1 MAYYPKS
8 QLKPDLYTSGGEYI
22 LSTTKEEYKGYYYEV
37 STGKRYTGKNP
48 QQGPNI
54 LLEKLK
60 LYANDVPIPPSLNS
74 EPIVIYDDDLL
85 TVEGLPETFYVPQVQ
100 PSEYPQF
107 QQGLPL
113 RGIPTFNLTTPTSQ
127 DQQNGQFTRY
137 FCKRNNEFK
146 YLEISKAT
154 FNQLYTKS
162 PEIAW
167 DLYTPVSILWQIKG
181 DKNKVYVSNKAL
193 TESIETKF
201 KWYGF
206 SQYFQGKFLKYYV
219 ES

>member
-8 QLKPDLYTSGGEYI
+8 QVKTNLYTNGGEYL
-22 LSTTKEEYKGYYYEV
+22 LSSTNEYYKGYYYET
-37 STGKRYTGKNP
+37 STGQKYTGATPNSLS
-48 QQGPNI
+48 NI
-54 LLEKLK
+54 LLITPQQPFESEIAP
-60 LYANDVPIPPSLNS
+60 ANSDFISIATNLVPIP
-74 EPIVIYDDDLL
+74 L
-85 TVEGLPETFYVPQVQ
+85 TFPQRYLPQ
-100 PSEYPQF
+100 
-107 QQGLPL
+107 
-113 RGIPTFNLTTPTSQ
+113 FNLTLPTSQ

-137 FCKRNNEFK
+137 FCKRNNESK
-146 YLEISKAT
+146 YIEISKTT

-162 PEIAW
+162 QEIAW
-167 DLYTPVSILWQIKG
+167 DLYTPISILWQIKG
-181 DKNKVYVSNKAL
+181 DKNKIYVSNKAL

>member
-1 MAYYPKS
+1 MPYYPKS
-8 QLKPDLYTSGGEYI
+8 QIKPDLYTNGNVYKLSSNGGSY
-22 LSTTKEEYKGYYYEV
+22 TGYYYEV
-37 STGKRYTGKNP
+37 SNGKKYTGRNP

-54 LLEKLK
+54 LLLPIID
-60 LYANDVPIPPSLNS
+60 DVFNTETNETILLSLVETTSAYIDYPSS
-74 EPIVIYDDDLL
+74 
-85 TVEGLPETFYVPQVQ
+85 PQKR
-100 PSEYPQF
+100 Y
-107 QQGLPL
+107 L
-113 RGIPTFNLTTPTSQ
+113 PTFNPTTPTSQ

-137 FCKRNNEFK
+137 FCKRNNEPK
-146 YLEISKAT
+146 YLEISKTT

>member
-1 MAYYPKS
+1 MYYPKS
-8 QLKPDLYTSGGEYI
+8 QIKPNLYTSGNKYI
-22 LSTTKEEYKGYYYEV
+22 LSTTQEGYIGYYYEL
-37 STGKRYTGKNP
+37 SNGKTYTGKNP
-48 QQGPNI
+48 QDGPNI
-54 LLEKLK
+54 ELLISFPNSFLLERT
-60 LYANDVPIPPSLNS
+60 NENFDSPSSSPLIDFISEDGYSTFENS
-74 EPIVIYDDDLL
+74 SR
-85 TVEGLPETFYVPQVQ
+85 YV
-100 PSEYPQF
+100 
-107 QQGLPL
+107 
-113 RGIPTFNLTTPTSQ
+113 PTFNPTTPTSQ

-137 FCKRNNEFK
+137 FCKRNNEPK
-146 YLEISKAT
+146 YLEISKTT

-167 DLYTPVSILWQIKG
+167 DLYTPISILWQIKG

>member
-8 QLKPDLYTSGGEYI
+8 QVKTNLYTNGGEYL
-22 LSTTKEEYKGYYYEV
+22 LSSTNEYYKGYYYEV
-37 STGKRYTGKNP
+37 STGQKYTGATPNSLS
-48 QQGPNI
+48 NI
-54 LLEKLK
+54 LLITPQQPFESEIAP
-60 LYANDVPIPPSLNS
+60 ANSDFISIATNLVPIP
-74 EPIVIYDDDLL
+74 L
-85 TVEGLPETFYVPQVQ
+85 TFPQRYLPQ
-100 PSEYPQF
+100 
-107 QQGLPL
+107 
-113 RGIPTFNLTTPTSQ
+113 FNLTLPTSQ

-137 FCKRNNEFK
+137 FCKRNNESK
-146 YLEISKAT
+146 YIEISKTT

-162 PEIAW
+162 QEIAW
-167 DLYTPVSILWQIKG
+167 DLYTPISILWQIKG
-181 DKNKVYVSNKAL
+181 DKNKIYVSNKAL

>member
-8 QLKPDLYTSGGEYI
+8 QIKTNLYTNGNEYL
-22 LSTTKEEYKGYYYEV
+22 LSTTNEYYQGYYYEI
-37 STGKRYTGKNP
+37 STGQKYTGATPNTPPNTLLITPSQPFKSEIGPPQSDFISIATDLIPIDLSLSQKRY
-48 QQGPNI
+48 
-54 LLEKLK
+54 L
-60 LYANDVPIPPSLNS
+60 
-74 EPIVIYDDDLL
+74 
-85 TVEGLPETFYVPQVQ
+85 
-100 PSEYPQF
+100 
-107 QQGLPL
+107 
-113 RGIPTFNLTTPTSQ
+113 PTFNLTTPTSQ

-146 YLEISKAT
+146 YLEISKTT